1 MRELQLGRGC
11 HSLVRRLPVGVD
23 EETVRL
29 GLPRVAEA
37 WPGVGFGVAWR
48 QVLAVGSDH
57 PLARRR
63 REREAE
69 RPVHPAA
76 GPLRV
81 LVLEYADGVAD
92 LVLVAQRAAVSPYGL
107 HRLAA
112 ALCGGPIPADPVT
125 VPSVPTLATELPEF
139 RANRPEAA
147 PAWGLGEP
155 SEVGRIG
162 WASVPLP
169 ALPGLYERLLPAA
182 VALVS
187 ARHSGEPWQRLA
199 VLDVAAETVAAATP
213 YGRCRRLGWHVHDV
227 RVDEDDTV
235 GRYLHLIAASC
246 PATGSIAVAPAEP
259 GPAPQTVLITAA
271 DGAHGWTDY
280 RPSLAPIAPLTLYAA
295 ADPTGTPMLTCRHDA
310 GLVDAPVAERICR
323 HIARVVRELHAAA
336 DTAPPAT
343 ITWLSPAETRDTLRL
358 GGVDRRLDPASDR
371 ADTIHAR
378 FTATAADRPDA
389 IALSDD
395 DGTYTYR
402 ELAARATLTARGLRA
417 AGAEPGDRVGVFLEP
432 DAETVVV
439 LLAVLTA
446 GCTYVPLDVRHPP
459 ARLRHTTTDAGL
471 RLVIGDP
478 KTFPTDPTDPADPTA
493 PTVTV
498 LDPATIRQRATEH
511 PEFTPPAVG
520 AAHPAYVIYTS
531 GSTGRPKGVEVP
543 HGNVLALLDAT
554 RDLLAP
560 GVDDV
565 WTLFHSTAFDFSVWE
580 IWGCLLGGGHL
591 VVVSYWTARS
601 VEDFYDLLVER
612 RVTVLNQTP
621 SAFAQ
626 LVEVDRRRAEDLVL
640 RLVVFGGEPLHPP
653 MVRPWFERHS
663 YSECRLVNMYGITE
677 TTVHVTAQPLTPTR
691 AANEARSV
699 GAPLPGWW
707 VSVRDPRGR
716 VLPPGVAGELWV
728 GGAGVAIGYLGRPE
742 QTAERFV
749 VDPHTGQRVYRSGDR
764 GRLRADGRIDH
775 LGRLDTQVK
784 VRGYRIE
791 LGEIE
796 AVLLEHAS
804 VIEAAA
810 VVRGASP
817 GDGAEARIDAY
828 LVLVDGGDPAQVL
841 RAARAVLPEYMVPGR
856 AVVVPALP
864 LTVNGKVDTDRLAAL
879 SAPDEDAVPAANGPG
894 PGTPCGFGT
903 PAESATAA
911 TVWEIWRRVLG
922 ADVGPDEGFF
932 EVGGNSLSATRLLAE
947 LRAAGL
953 PRITVRQFYRHATVS
968 RLVALLTEGAG

>member
-1 MRELQLGRGC
+1 M
-11 HSLVRRLPVGVD
+11 D
-23 EETVRL
+23 DETVRL
-29 GLPRVAEA
+29 GLWRVAEA
-37 WPGVGFGVAWR
+37 WPGAGVGVVWR
-48 QVLAVGSDH
+48 QVVAVDSDH
-57 PLARRR
+57 PVARRR

-81 LVLEYADGVAD
+81 LVLVYADGVAD
-92 LVLVAQRAAVSPYGL
+92 LVLVAERAAVSPLGL
-107 HRLAA
+107 HRLADV
-112 ALCGGPIPADPVT
+112 LFGGPIPADPVT
-125 VPSVPTLATELPEF
+125 APSVPTLVAELPEF

-147 PAWGLGEP
+147 PDWALGEP
-155 SEVGRIG
+155 GEVGRIG

-187 ARHSGEPWQRLA
+187 ARHAGEPWQRFA

-213 YGRCRRLGWHVHDV
+213 YGRCRRLGPHVHDV

-246 PATGSIAVAPAEP
+246 PGAGPIAVAPTEP
-259 GPAPQTVLITAA
+259 GPVPRTVLITAA
-271 DGAHGWTDY
+271 DGADGWADY

-295 ADPTGTPMLTCRHDA
+295 EDPAGTPTLTCRHDA
-310 GLVDAPVAERICR
+310 GLVDASVAERICR
-323 HIARVVRELHAAA
+323 HVARVVRELHAAA
-336 DTAPPAT
+336 DTAPLAT
-343 ITWLSPAETRDTLRL
+343 ITWLSTAEARDTLRL
-358 GGVDRRLDPASDR
+358 GGVERRLDPASDR
-371 ADTIHAR
+371 ANTIHAR
-378 FTATAADRPDA
+378 FAATAAARPDA

-402 ELAARATLTARGLRA
+402 ELAARADLTARGLQA
-417 AGAEPGDRVGVFLEP
+417 AGAEPGDRIGVFLEP
-432 DAETVVV
+432 DAEIVVV
-439 LLAVLTA
+439 LLAVLIA
-446 GCTYVPLDVRHPP
+446 GCTYVPLDVRHPH
-459 ARLRHTTTDAGL
+459 ARLRHTATDAGL

-478 KTFPTDPTDPADPTA
+478 KNFPTDPTD

-498 LDPATIRQRATEH
+498 LDPATIRQRGTDQ
-511 PEFTPPAVG
+511 PEFTAPAVG
-520 AAHPAYVIYTS
+520 EEHPAYVIYTS

-626 LVEVDRRRAEDLVL
+626 LVEVDRRRAEDLAL

-691 AANEARSV
+691 AAGEARSV

-728 GGAGVAIGYLGRPE
+728 GGAGVAIGYLDRPE

-749 VDPHTGQRVYRSGDR
+749 VDPLTGQRVYRSGDR

-775 LGRLDTQVK
+775 LGRLDSQVK

-796 AVLLEHAS
+796 AVLLEHTS

-810 VVRGASP
+810 VVRGASA

-879 SAPDEDAVPAANGPG
+879 SAPDDVAGPASTGPG
-894 PGTPCGFGT
+894 PMAADTAAGPGTA
-903 PAESATAA
+903 AESATAA

-922 ADVGPDEGFF
+922 ADARPDEGFF

-953 PRITVRQFYRHATVS
+953 PRITVRQFYRHATVP